1 MTLKTNFRKIA
12 GDLSIQILVAMVAG
26 IVVGR
31 IMGSPAE
38 MFAPLGTLFIQLIKM
53 LVVPLVFV
61 SIVAGSASLGA
72 TNSAGKIGLTT
83 ILYILATT
91 IISVT
96 IAFVVGAWLK
106 PGAGIPVEMIRS
118 FIPAETYSL
127 QAEKMEFWPMVLSVI
142 PSNPIQSMA
151 EGNILHLIFFG
162 LFFGFGLSALPTEKK
177 GSVLNAFNTMLEA
190 LIWCI
195 GKVMWVA
202 PIGVFGLM
210 ADATGSFGYDLL
222 LKVVNLFW
230 ANILAA
236 LILFLVMYPLTLRL
250 FSKIKL
256 KLFFKEMMRPQLVAL
271 STSSSLATLPVTL
284 KTCEEK
290 LGVSKETTSFV
301 VPLGATINMTGS
313 AIYYTLVA
321 LFFAQLYGIE
331 LTFAQYVA
339 ISVTSTIGAIGQ
351 AGVPGP
357 TLLVVAVLV
366 SAGIPVEGLP
376 LLYAL
381 DRVFDMLR
389 TVLNITGDAA
399 CAVVV
404 DHTSKKRA

>member
-1 MTLKTNFRKIA
+1 MTLKTKFRKIA

-31 IMGSPAE
+31 IMGGQAE

-91 IISVT
+91 TLSVT

-162 LFFGFGLSALPTEKK
+162 LFFGFGLSALPSEKK

-190 LIWCI
+190 LIWCN

-256 KLFFKEMMRPQLVAL
+256 KLFFREMMRPQLVAL

-339 ISVTSTIGAIGQ
+339 ITVTSTIGAIGQ